1 MTGAQLPKGADAV
14 VMFEQTVEEEDT
26 FSIRKSFEHHENVSL
41 KGEETQTGDIVLTAG
56 QRINPGAIAV
66 LATYGYTEVEVY
78 EKPSIAVIATGS
90 ELLEVGDEL
99 QPGKIRNSNGPMIK
113 ALAEQLEY
121 QRRVLS
127 NTTR

>member
-78 EKPSIAVIATGS
+78 ENLVSQLS
-90 ELLEVGDEL
+90 LLVV
-99 QPGKIRNSNGPMIK
+99 NC
-113 ALAEQLEY
+113 
-121 QRRVLS
+121 
-127 NTTR
+127 